1 MKYLKQFG
9 IIILI
14 SFIGEILNYYIPLP
28 IPASIYGLLIML
40 FLLLSGILK
49 LQNVQC
55 CAKFLIDVMPVMFI
69 PAGVGLMVKWAD
81 LQSFLVPIAVI
92 TVVSTIVVMA
102 VTGTTAQ
109 FLINRQ
115 SKKDIKKQ
123 NKVDKNA

>member
-14 SFIGEILNYYIPLP
+14 SFIGEILNYCIPLP

-40 FLLLSGILK
+40 FLLLSGVLK
-49 LQNVQC
+49 LQSVQS

-69 PAGVGLMVKWAD
+69 PAGVGLMVKWTD
-81 LQSFLVPIAVI
+81 LQSFLIPITVI
-92 TVVSTIVVMA
+92 TVVSTIAVMA
-102 VTGTTAQ
+102 VTGITAQ

-115 SKKDIKKQ
+115 NKKDIKNQ